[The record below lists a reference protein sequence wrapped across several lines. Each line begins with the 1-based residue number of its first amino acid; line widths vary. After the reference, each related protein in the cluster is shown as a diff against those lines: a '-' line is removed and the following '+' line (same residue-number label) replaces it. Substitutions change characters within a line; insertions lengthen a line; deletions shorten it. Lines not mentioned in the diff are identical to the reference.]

1 MLLRNNPKPC
11 TPHGA
16 VKTCVENF
24 APLPTVAMRVIDMIG
39 DPTTTIADLENVL
52 QGDIALVASVLK
64 LANSAFYGFRRQ
76 VDSLNHALV
85 LLGKDEV
92 QNNVLARVLFQAF
105 TVSDE
110 YQKSIMV
117 SVWKHSLECALAAE
131 CIAEYCGDTRKIY
144 FLGGILHDIG
154 KFVIIQNFLKEI
166 EDLGHYGMMVD
177 EKSLELELER
187 FGCGHND
194 LGAQILH
201 RWMFPGELVGM
212 VREHH
217 DFTEIKNRERPS
229 QILMLAN
236 LLSKWTIIKDEHED
250 ENEARECAL
259 FNLLLWCGGESKII
273 PGEEAA
279 LELEINFRQRLEDR
293 ADLLEML
300 KM

>member
-1 MLLRNNPKPC
+1 MLLGNKPKSC

-16 VKTCVENF
+16 VKACVENF
-24 APLPTVAMRVIDMIG
+24 SPLPTVAMRVIDMIG

-64 LANSAFYGFRRQ
+64 LSNSAFYGFRRQ
-76 VDSLNHALV
+76 VDSLNRALV

-92 QNNVLARVLFQAF
+92 QNNVLSRVLFQAF

-110 YQKSIMV
+110 HQKSIMV

-144 FLGGILHDIG
+144 FLGGMLHDIG
-154 KFVIIQNFLKEI
+154 KFVIIQNFFKEI
-166 EDLGHYGMMVD
+166 EDIECYGMMVD
-177 EKSLELELER
+177 EKSLELEHER

-194 LGAQILH
+194 IGAQMLH
-201 RWMFPGELVGM
+201 RWMFPGLLVGI

-217 DFTEIKNRERPS
+217 DFTEIKDREQPS

-236 LLSKWTIIKDEHED
+236 LLSKWSIIKDEHEEED
-250 ENEARECAL
+250 TAGDSAL
-259 FNLLLWCGGESKII
+259 FKLLLWCGMESKII
-273 PGEEAA
+273 PDEEAI
-279 LELEINFRQRLEDR
+279 LELEMQFRQRLEER
-293 ADLLEML
+293 ASLLEML
-300 KM
+300 KQ